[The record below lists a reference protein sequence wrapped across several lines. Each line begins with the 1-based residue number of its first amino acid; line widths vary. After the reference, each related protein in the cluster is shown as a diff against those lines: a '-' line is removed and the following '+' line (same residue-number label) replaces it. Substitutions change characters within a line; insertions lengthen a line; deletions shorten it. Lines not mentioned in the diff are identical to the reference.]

1 MNPSTDMARLAITR
15 VIGAPSAFVTGRRG
29 DRAGWQGS
37 SGVLEVPMSSSA
49 RWTIV
54 MVLLVPAVVLPLL
67 VGVYAR
73 TDPELWGFPFYYWFQ
88 FLLIPVA
95 AALTTTAY
103 WLTKGDERPA
113 DEPGR
118 DDDPAEAV
126 R

>member
-1 MNPSTDMARLAITR
+1 
-15 VIGAPSAFVTGRRG
+15 
-29 DRAGWQGS
+29 
-37 SGVLEVPMSSSA
+37 MSSSA

-54 MVLLVPAVVLPLL
+54 TVLLVPAVVLPLL

-73 TDPELWGFPFYYWFQ
+73 TDPKLWGFPFFYWFQ

-103 WLTKGDERPA
+103 LLTKGDERPA
-113 DEPGR
+113 DETGR
-118 DDDPAEAV
+118 DDDPAEAI